1 MGIKIAISMK
11 AMLNALKRF
20 EKVAKKNCQITFW
33 QDKREHKSRRTLL

>member
-20 EKVAKKNCQITFW
+20 EKVAKKIIVKLHFGKIKGNT
-33 QDKREHKSRRTLL
+33 KV